1 MRVAV
6 FTDNDFDKVNGV
18 TTTLNALVVHAPA
31 DVSVRIY
38 TAAALATDD
47 PHYLALRSVPLPI
60 PLYRGMHMYLPHWRE
75 YLRRIASDG
84 VDVLHLTTPGP
95 LGLVALWVAS
105 RTGLPIVGSFHT
117 DFAAYANVL
126 SGWPRLGLWM
136 RDYLRWMY
144 GRCAITLVPSHDTR
158 DMLVNGG
165 ASADRVVVWT
175 RGVDS
180 DYFRP
185 DRRSPIL
192 RARWQASERR
202 PAILYVGRLSRE
214 KGLHSLPAI
223 LQELR
228 AAGAA
233 YRLIVAGDGPLRP
246 WLEQHCPE
254 AVFAGWLGRDD
265 VADALASAD
274 LFLFPSRT
282 DTAGNVILEAQ
293 ASGLPVVVSEA
304 GGPRE
309 NMVDGVTGVVCHG
322 DDPRR
327 WAFAVGDL
335 LREHA
340 ARQIMG
346 RAARHY
352 TTLRRWET
360 ALTPIYD
367 AYRQAIRGA
376 DRRGAGVHHAA

>member
-1 MRVAV
+1 
-6 FTDNDFDKVNGV
+6 
-18 TTTLNALVVHAPA
+18 
-31 DVSVRIY
+31 
-38 TAAALATDD
+38 
-47 PHYLALRSVPLPI
+47 
-60 PLYRGMHMYLPHWRE
+60 MHLYLPHWRE
-75 YLRRIASDG
+75 YLRRVVCDG
-84 VDVLHLTTPGP
+84 VHVLHLTTPGP

-117 DFAAYANVL
+117 DFAAYTRVL

-136 RDYLRWMY
+136 RDYLQWMY
-144 GRCAITLVPSHDTR
+144 GRCAITLVPSQHTHE
-158 DMLVNGG
+158 MLVKDG

-175 RGVDS
+175 RGVDP
-180 DYFRP
+180 DQFRP

-192 RARWQASERR
+192 RARWRVSDRR

-214 KGLHSLPAI
+214 KGLQTLPAV

-228 AAGAA
+228 ATGVPH
-233 YRLIVAGDGPLRP
+233 RLIVAGDGPLRP
-246 WLEQHCPE
+246 WLAQHCPE
-254 AVFAGWLGRDD
+254 AVFTGWLGRED
-265 VADALASAD
+265 VAEAFASAD
-274 LFLFPSRT
+274 VFLFPSRT

-293 ASGLPVVVSEA
+293 ASGLPVVVSDA

-340 ARQIMG
+340 ARQTLG
-346 RAARHY
+346 RAAMHY
-352 TTLRRWET
+352 AASRRWET
-360 ALTPIYD
+360 ALTPVYD
-367 AYRQAIRGA
+367 VYRHAIQDG
-376 DRRGAGVHHAA
+376 DRREAGVHHAA